1 MLVNIR
7 FEREQLSLD
16 KKEKT
21 EEKSVLEKTIHQ
33 LQEKK
38 QTIKSELQLLQKKL
52 DDTNA
57 SIWHFL
63 DQT

>member
-57 SIWHFL
+57 SIVAFS
-63 DQT
+63 

>member
-21 EEKSVLEKTIHQ
+21 EEKNALEKTIHQ

-38 QTIKSELQLLQKKL
+38 QTIKNELQLLQKRL

-57 SIWHFL
+57 SIVAFP
-63 DQT
+63 